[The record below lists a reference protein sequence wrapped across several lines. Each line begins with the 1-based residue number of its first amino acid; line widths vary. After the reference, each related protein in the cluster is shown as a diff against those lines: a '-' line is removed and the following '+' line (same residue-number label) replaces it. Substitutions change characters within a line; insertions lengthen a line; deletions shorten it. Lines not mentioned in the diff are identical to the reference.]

1 MGRVEDESLRR
12 AIKFM
17 EEALAYRRSF
27 LVLVII
33 YSLFLLCFSLG
44 LVLNSLFKV
53 YVFKSITSFSEYVD
67 YAISI
72 GAVMLVSLLGKVITT
87 YSSWLRDS
95 LKSTSVSILTL
106 LDKRTKILSW
116 IITLIFLII
125 GVVVAYVILG
135 LFNLR
140 PTFIYL
146 VPQKAIQ

>member
-1 MGRVEDESLRR
+1 MGRVEDENLRR

-87 YSSWLRDS
+87 YSSWLRDR
-95 LKSTSVSILTL
+95 LRSTSVSILTL

-116 IITLIFLII
+116 IIMLIFLII

-135 LFNLR
+135 HFNLR